1 MLKGQSHPEWSLQ
14 APPITRCPGP
24 QQRSCLPLSMSP
36 SQLLLCCLTLLP
48 LACLQGSC
56 LQCFGCNVGG
66 GRGRG
71 RGYVELGCSQ
81 PEVIN
86 CSQTERGFKLRSCLT
101 TYSRSLDL
109 VLSRGC
115 ATSRHCQQAELPG
128 VSVECCD
135 WSLCNGAT
143 GRGAGPVLTVI
154 AACWFSVQGPSVP

>member
-101 TYSRSLDL
+101 TYSRGLGS
-109 VLSRGC
+109 GPC
-115 ATSRHCQQAELPG
+115 GLP
-128 VSVECCD
+128 VP
-135 WSLCNGAT
+135 LCRVPGP
-143 GRGAGPVLTVI
+143 GPVPGLRHVSSLS
-154 AACWFSVQGPSVP
+154 AGGASWGVGRVL